1 MGSHELDSGIGI
13 ARLLLKCHQLEK
25 ELATSAGFSVEEVHC
40 LVQLYLHAP
49 CCVKT
54 LLEWLEVHP
63 TRASRLLQS
72 LEQKGF
78 LTRSLGFDDKRK
90 ELVNLT
96 PEGLRTAKTLLESSA
111 LLKPRLAGSIP
122 EDVAG
127 YSLVSKET
135 IDDQSID

>member
-1 MGSHELDSGIGI
+1 MGPHESDPGIGI

-25 ELATSAGFSVEEVHC
+25 ELATSAGFSVEEFHC

-54 LLEWLEVHP
+54 LLEWLGVHP
-63 TRASRLLQS
+63 TRASRLLRN
-72 LEQKGF
+72 LEQRGY

-96 PEGLRTAKTLLESSA
+96 AEGLSAARSLLESSA
-111 LLKPRLAGSIP
+111 LTRQRLVELFP
-122 EDVAG
+122 EDVARR
-127 YSLVSKET
+127 
-135 IDDQSID
+135 